1 MDILTK
7 LEELVLIAVFKL
19 REQAYGIAIYDYIVK
34 KTGNRVSVSSVYFP
48 LERLVRKGYLRSFKG
63 EPTPKRGG
71 MRKRYYRLTPQG
83 LRVMQDN
90 RALSRDIWADV
101 EELSVQKAEG

>member
-1 MDILTK
+1 MDVLTK

-19 REQAYGIAIYDYIVK
+19 GERAYGITIFDYIVK

-71 MRKRYYRLTPQG
+71 MRKRFYKLTPSG
-83 LRVMQDN
+83 IRVLQDN
-90 RALSRDIWADV
+90 RTLSRDIWADV
-101 EELSVQKAEG
+101 DDLSVRKAEG

>member
-1 MDILTK
+1 MDVLTK

-19 REQAYGIAIYDYIVK
+19 REHAYGITIYDYVVK

-48 LERLVRKGYLRSFKG
+48 LERLVRKGYLKSFKG

-71 MRKRYYRLTPQG
+71 MRKRYYRLTPRG
-83 LRVMQDN
+83 LRVLQEN

-101 EELSVQKAEG
+101 DDLSAQKAKG